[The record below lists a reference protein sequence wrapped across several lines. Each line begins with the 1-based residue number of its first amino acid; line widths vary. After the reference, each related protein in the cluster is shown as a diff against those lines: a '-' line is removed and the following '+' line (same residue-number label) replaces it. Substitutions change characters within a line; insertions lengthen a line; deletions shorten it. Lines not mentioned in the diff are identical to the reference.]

1 MEIGN
6 WEFLFLLPELFCKKI
21 RIKFGM
27 TNKENIMADKI
38 AVGVLGATGMV
49 GQRYIK
55 LLENH
60 PFFKVTYVAAS
71 PRSAGQVYKDVVAS
85 KWLIGEDIPAD
96 VADLVIQDAND
107 AKAAIGKC
115 KFVFSA
121 LELPKKEDIK
131 NLEEAYAAEG
141 IPVVSN
147 ASANRWTEDVP
158 MLVPEINHAHLDVI
172 ADQKK
177 HHGWDKG
184 FIAVKP
190 NCSLQTYMMPIH
202 ALIQAGY
209 EVKKMVVTT
218 LQATSGAGYPGVPSF
233 DMIDNIVP
241 YIGGEEE
248 KTEKE
253 CLKIL
258 GTVKNGKIEN
268 AALPVVSSTCT
279 RVPVIDGHTA
289 CVSLEF
295 GDKKPSMEEIKK
307 IWAAYKS
314 VPQELNLPSSPEQ
327 PIVYRE
333 EENRPQP
340 RRDRETGKG
349 MACVVGRLRPCN
361 VFDIKFVA
369 LSHNTKR
376 GAAMGGILNAELLK
390 VKGFFDNL

>member
-1 MEIGN
+1 M
-6 WEFLFLLPELFCKKI
+6 LSELFCKKI

-241 YIGGEEE
+241 FIGGEEE

>member
-1 MEIGN
+1 MAG
-6 WEFLFLLPELFCKKI
+6 KI
-21 RIKFGM
+21 K
-27 TNKENIMADKI
+27 
-38 AVGVLGATGMV
+38 VGVLGATGMV

-55 LLENH
+55 LLEDH
-60 PFFKVTYVAAS
+60 PWFEVTFVAAS
-71 PRSAGQVYKDVVAS
+71 PRSAGQPYKDAV
-85 KWLIGEDIPAD
+85 KNRWLIGAEIPAG
-96 VADLVIQDAND
+96 VQDLIVEDANI
-107 AKAAIGKC
+107 AEKAIGKC
-115 KFVFSA
+115 QFVFSA

-131 NLEEAYAAEG
+131 NLEAAYAQEG

-158 MLVPEINHAHLDVI
+158 MLVPEINYSHLDVI

-202 ALIQAGY
+202 ALIMAGY
-209 EVKKMVVTT
+209 EIKRMVVTT

-241 YIGGEEE
+241 FIGGEEE

-258 GTVKNGKIEN
+258 GKVVDGKIEN
-268 AALPVVSSTCT
+268 AAGPIVSSTCT

-295 GDKKPSMEEIKK
+295 GDKKPSLEEIEK
-307 IWAAYKS
+307 IWTSYTS
-314 VPQELNLPSSPEQ
+314 VPQELKLPSAPEH
-327 PIVYRE
+327 PIVVRH

-340 RRDRETGKG
+340 RRDRETEKG
-349 MACVVGRLRPCN
+349 MACVIGRLRPCN
-361 VFDIKFVA
+361 VFDVKFVA

-376 GAAMGGILNAELLK
+376 GAALGGILNAELLK
-390 VKGFFDNL
+390 AKGFFDNL

>member
-1 MEIGN
+1 MNGK
-6 WEFLFLLPELFCKKI
+6 LK
-21 RIKFGM
+21 
-27 TNKENIMADKI
+27 
-38 AVGVLGATGMV
+38 VGVLGATGMV

-60 PFFKVTYVAAS
+60 PWFEVTYVAAS
-71 PRSAGQVYKDVVAS
+71 PRSAGKLYKDAVS
-85 KWLIGEDIPAD
+85 SRWLIGENIPEG
-96 VADLVIQDAND
+96 VQNLTVEDANIVE
-107 AKAAIGKC
+107 KAIGKC
-115 KFVFSA
+115 QFVFSA
-121 LELPKKEDIK
+121 LEMGKDEIK
-131 NLEEAYAAEG
+131 ALEASYAQNG

-158 MLVPEINHAHLDVI
+158 MLVPEINYSHLDVI
-172 ADQKK
+172 AEQKK

-190 NCSLQTYMMPIH
+190 NCSLQTYMMPLH
-202 ALIQAGY
+202 ALLQAGY
-209 EVKKMVVTT
+209 EVKRMIVTT

-258 GTVKNGKIEN
+258 GTVKDGKIVN
-268 AALPVVSSTCT
+268 AEYPKVSSTCT

-295 GDKKPSMEEIKK
+295 GDKKPSLEEIEK
-307 IWAAYKS
+307 IWTSYS
-314 VPQELNLPSSPEQ
+314 SLPQELDLPSAPKHA
-327 PIVYRE
+327 IVVRH

-340 RRDRETGKG
+340 RRDRETEKG
-349 MACVVGRLRPCN
+349 MACVIGRLRPCN
-361 VFDIKFVA
+361 VFDVKFVA

-376 GAAMGGILNAELLK
+376 GAALGGILNAELLK
-390 VKGFFDNL
+390 AKGFFDNL

>member
-1 MEIGN
+1 ME
-6 WEFLFLLPELFCKKI
+6 KI
-21 RIKFGM
+21 K
-27 TNKENIMADKI
+27 
-38 AVGVLGATGMV
+38 VGVLGATGMV

-60 PFFKVTYVAAS
+60 PWFEVTYVAAS
-71 PRSAGQVYKDVVAS
+71 PRSAGKKYKDAVS
-85 KWLIGEDIPAD
+85 SRWLIGSDIPAG
-96 VADLVIQDAND
+96 VADLIVEDAND
-107 AKAAIGKC
+107 EKKAVVKC

-121 LELPKKEDIK
+121 LEMGKDEIK
-131 NLEEAYAAEG
+131 ALEAAYAAQG

-158 MLVPEINHAHLDVI
+158 MLIPEINFSHLDVI

-177 HHGWDKG
+177 HNGWDKG

-190 NCSLQTYMMPIH
+190 NCSLQTYMMPIF
-202 ALIQAGY
+202 ALQQAGY
-209 EVKKMVVTT
+209 PIKRMIVTT
-218 LQATSGAGYPGVPSF
+218 LQATSGAGYPGVASF

-258 GTVKNGKIEN
+258 GSVKDGKIEN
-268 AALPVVSSTCT
+268 AAGPIVSSTCT

-295 GDKKPSMEEIKK
+295 DLSDDKKPSLEEIEKV
-307 IWAAYKS
+307 WTAFTS
-314 VPQELNLPSSPEQ
+314 LPQELELPSAPVH
-327 PIVYRE
+327 PIVVRH

-340 RRDRETGKG
+340 RRDRETEKG
-349 MACVVGRLRPCN
+349 MACVIGRLRPCN
-361 VFDIKFVA
+361 VFDVKFVA

-390 VKGFFDNL
+390 AKGFFDNL

>member
-1 MEIGN
+1 MAG
-6 WEFLFLLPELFCKKI
+6 KI
-21 RIKFGM
+21 K
-27 TNKENIMADKI
+27 
-38 AVGVLGATGMV
+38 VGVLGATGMV

-55 LLENH
+55 LLEDH
-60 PFFKVTYVAAS
+60 PWFEVTFVAAS
-71 PRSAGQVYKDVVAS
+71 PRSAGQPYKDAV
-85 KWLIGEDIPAD
+85 KNRWLIGAEIPAG
-96 VADLVIQDAND
+96 VQDLIVEDANI
-107 AKAAIGKC
+107 AEKAIGKC
-115 KFVFSA
+115 QFVFSA

-131 NLEEAYAAEG
+131 NLEAAYAAEG

-158 MLVPEINHAHLDVI
+158 MLVPEINYSHLDVI

-202 ALIQAGY
+202 ALIMAGY
-209 EVKKMVVTT
+209 EIKRMVVTT

-241 YIGGEEE
+241 FIGGEEE

-258 GTVKNGKIEN
+258 GKVVDGKIEN
-268 AALPVVSSTCT
+268 AAGPIVSSTCT

-295 GDKKPSMEEIKK
+295 GDKKPSLEEIEN
-307 IWAAYKS
+307 IWTSYTS
-314 VPQELNLPSSPEQ
+314 VPQELKLPSAPEH
-327 PIVYRE
+327 PIVVRH

-340 RRDRETGKG
+340 RRDRETEKG
-349 MACVVGRLRPCN
+349 MACVIGRLRPCN
-361 VFDIKFVA
+361 VFDVKFVA

-376 GAAMGGILNAELLK
+376 GAALGGILNAELLK
-390 VKGFFDNL
+390 AKGFFDNL

>member
-1 MEIGN
+1 MN
-6 WEFLFLLPELFCKKI
+6 KI
-21 RIKFGM
+21 K
-27 TNKENIMADKI
+27 
-38 AVGVLGATGMV
+38 VGVLGATGMV

-55 LLENH
+55 LLEDH
-60 PFFKVTYVAAS
+60 PWFEVTYVAAS
-71 PRSAGQVYKDVVAS
+71 PRSAGQLYKDAVANR
-85 KWLIGEDIPAD
+85 WLIGAEIPAG
-96 VADLVIQDAND
+96 VQNLMVEDANL
-107 AKAAIGKC
+107 AEKAIGKC
-115 KFVFSA
+115 QFVFSA

-131 NLEEAYAAEG
+131 NLEAAYAAEG

-158 MLVPEINHAHLDVI
+158 MLVPEINYSHLDVI

-209 EVKKMVVTT
+209 EIKRMVVTT

-241 YIGGEEE
+241 FIGGEEE

-258 GTVKNGKIEN
+258 GTVKDGKIEN
-268 AALPVVSSTCT
+268 AAGPIVSSTCT
-279 RVPVIDGHTA
+279 RVPVIDGHTV

-295 GDKKPSMEEIKK
+295 GDKKPSMEEIEK
-307 IWAAYKS
+307 IWTSYTS
-314 VPQELNLPSSPEQ
+314 VPQELKLPSAPEH
-327 PIVYRE
+327 PIVVRH

-340 RRDRETGKG
+340 RRDRETEKG
-349 MACVVGRLRPCN
+349 MACVIGRLRPCN

-376 GAAMGGILNAELLK
+376 GAALGGILNAELLK
-390 VKGFFDNL
+390 AKGFFDNL

>member
-1 MEIGN
+1 MAG
-6 WEFLFLLPELFCKKI
+6 KI
-21 RIKFGM
+21 K
-27 TNKENIMADKI
+27 
-38 AVGVLGATGMV
+38 VGVLGATGMV

-55 LLENH
+55 LLEDH
-60 PFFKVTYVAAS
+60 PWFEVTYVAAS
-71 PRSAGQVYKDVVAS
+71 PRSAGQLYKDAVANR
-85 KWLIGEDIPAD
+85 WLIGAEIPSG
-96 VADLVIQDAND
+96 VQNLMVEDANL
-107 AKAAIGKC
+107 AEKAIGKC
-115 KFVFSA
+115 QFVFSA

-131 NLEEAYAAEG
+131 NLEAAYAAEG

-158 MLVPEINHAHLDVI
+158 MLVPEINYSHLDVI

-209 EVKKMVVTT
+209 EIKRMVVTT

-241 YIGGEEE
+241 FIGGEEE

-258 GTVKNGKIEN
+258 GTVKDGKIEN
-268 AALPVVSSTCT
+268 AAGPIVSSTCT

-295 GDKKPSMEEIKK
+295 GDKKPSMEEIEK
-307 IWAAYKS
+307 IWTSYTS
-314 VPQELNLPSSPEQ
+314 VPQELKLPSAPEH
-327 PIVYRE
+327 PIVVRH

-340 RRDRETGKG
+340 RRDRETEKG
-349 MACVVGRLRPCN
+349 MACVIGRLRPCN
-361 VFDIKFVA
+361 VFDMKFVA

-376 GAAMGGILNAELLK
+376 GAALGGILNAELLK
-390 VKGFFDNL
+390 AKGFFDNL

>member
-1 MEIGN
+1 M
-6 WEFLFLLPELFCKKI
+6 LSELFCKKI

-241 YIGGEEE
+241 FIGGEEE

-361 VFDIKFVA
+361 VFDVKFVA

>member
-1 MEIGN
+1 ME
-6 WEFLFLLPELFCKKI
+6 KI
-21 RIKFGM
+21 
-27 TNKENIMADKI
+27 N
-38 AVGVLGATGMV
+38 VGVLGATGMV

-55 LLENH
+55 LLEDH
-60 PFFKVTYVAAS
+60 PWFKVTYVAAS
-71 PRSAGQVYKDVVAS
+71 PRSAGKAYKDAVS
-85 KWLIGEDIPAD
+85 SRWLIGANIPAD
-96 VADLVIQDAND
+96 VANLIVEDAND
-107 AKAAIGKC
+107 AAKAMGKC

-121 LELPKKEDIK
+121 LEMDKDAIK
-131 NLEEAYAAEG
+131 ALEAAYAAEG

-158 MLVPEINHAHLDVI
+158 MLVPEINYSHLDVI

-190 NCSLQTYMMPIH
+190 NCSLQTYMMPLH
-202 ALIQAGY
+202 ALIMAGY
-209 EVKKMVVTT
+209 PVKRMIVTT

-258 GTVKNGKIEN
+258 GTVKDGKIEN
-268 AALPVVSSTCT
+268 AALPKVSSTCT

-295 GDKKPSMEEIKK
+295 DLPEDKKPSLEEIEKV
-307 IWAAYKS
+307 WTSYSS
-314 VPQELNLPSSPEQ
+314 VPQELKLPSAPEHA
-327 PIVYRE
+327 IVVRH

-340 RRDRETGKG
+340 RRDRETEKG
-349 MACVVGRLRPCN
+349 MACVIGRLRPCN
-361 VFDIKFVA
+361 VFDVKFVA

-376 GAAMGGILNAELLK
+376 GAALGGILNAELLK
-390 VKGFFDNL
+390 AKGFFDNL

>member
-1 MEIGN
+1 MS
-6 WEFLFLLPELFCKKI
+6 
-21 RIKFGM
+21 
-27 TNKENIMADKI
+27 DKI
-38 AVGVLGATGMV
+38 SVGVLGATGMV

-60 PFFKVTYVAAS
+60 PWFKVTYVAAS
-71 PRSAGQVYKDVVAS
+71 PRSAGKLYKDAVANR
-85 KWLIGEDIPAD
+85 WLIGADIPD
-96 VADLVIQDAND
+96 EVACLTVQDAND
-107 AKAAIGKC
+107 AKLALGKC

-121 LELPKKEDIK
+121 LEMGKDEIK
-131 NLEEAYAAEG
+131 ALEASYAEEG

-158 MLVPEINHAHLDVI
+158 MLIPEINYKHLDVI
-172 ADQKK
+172 KEQQS

-190 NCSLQTYMMPIH
+190 NCSLQTYMMPLY
-202 ALIQAGY
+202 ALQQAGY
-209 EVKKMVVTT
+209 PVKRMIVTT
-218 LQATSGAGYPGVPSF
+218 LQAVSGAGYPGVPSF

-258 GTVKNGKIEN
+258 GSVKDGKIEN
-268 AALPVVSSTCT
+268 ACLPVVSSTCT

-289 CVSLEF
+289 TVNLEF
-295 GDKKPSMEEIKK
+295 DLPEDKKPTLEQIIKV
-307 IWAAYKS
+307 WTDFTS
-314 VPQELNLPSSPEQ
+314 VPQELDLPSAPSH
-327 PIVYRE
+327 PIVYRY

-340 RRDRETGKG
+340 NRDRDTEKG
-349 MACVVGRLRPCN
+349 MACVLGRLRKCN
-361 VFDIKFVA
+361 VFDVKFVA

-376 GAAMGGILNAELLK
+376 GAALGGILNAELLK
-390 VKGFFDNL
+390 AKGFFDNL